1 MEKVSKILRIL
12 LSIPLSITEPIVVII
27 ASNFISVKEIEDVIF
42 NPVGKIMIIDTN
54 HQKMVQKE
62 HLSGSKDPPAVK
74 IDFQNS
80 KKCFSWTRRKACTKN
95 CA

>member
-42 NPVGKIMIIDTN
+42 NPVGKMMIIDTN

-62 HLSGSKDPPAVK
+62 HLSGAKDPPAVK